1 MNDTDELSD
10 SKMPRQHNTQR
21 TGCAVEITLGV
32 IGGLWKPIILF
43 HLLDGKQRFN
53 QLCKLIDTAT
63 RRMITLQ
70 LRELEA
76 DGIVSRTV
84 YAQVPPR
91 VEYELTPLGASLKP
105 VLLAMRD
112 WGDNFQCERTQPK

>member
-1 MNDTDELSD
+1 MNDTEECSG
-10 SKMPRQHNTQR
+10 SRIQRQHNSQR
-21 TGCAVEITLGV
+21 TGCSVEVTLGV

-43 HLLDGKQRFN
+43 HLIEGKLRFN

-76 DGIVSRTV
+76 DGIISRTV
-84 YAQVPPR
+84 YAEIPPK
-91 VEYELTPLGASLKP
+91 VEYELTPLGNTLVP

-112 WGDNFQCERTQPK
+112 WGDAFQDGQIPPQ